1 MCSAMEADCRA
12 RLAVHSAKANECSQF
27 SREKARAEADGTKR
41 FEFDYVFEP
50 TTSQDEVF
58 NTMGRPVL
66 KVGLHSWPPRSK

>member
-1 MCSAMEADCRA
+1 MCSAMEANCRA
-12 RLAVHSAKANECSQF
+12 RLVVVRECSQF